1 MDVSPQTT
9 ASRCIRVC
17 AACMRTRTPPAHGRK
32 PDARAATPSARYPGR
47 SKERSMLNRLIR
59 ASAQQNG
66 TAVCADFDRDTGRL
80 RVFENGALRFEWFP
94 PHSWF
99 MIASVAGFS
108 KWGCHP
114 GEQELEAV
122 LRDVLSRR
130 PWVEGAANRSAAMRA

>member
-1 MDVSPQTT
+1 MPGS
-9 ASRCIRVC
+9 
-17 AACMRTRTPPAHGRK
+17 
-32 PDARAATPSARYPGR
+32 RAATPSARRQGR

-99 MIASVAGFS
+99 MVASAAGLS

-122 LRDVLSRR
+122 LRDVLARR
-130 PWVEGAANRSAAMRA
+130 PWEAAANRSAAMRA